1 MPDSDPTAAN
11 DSAAEAAETTESGN
25 NEQPVEQESAPEE
38 PAPTR
43 RPRRRT
49 TQADAPEADAS
60 EATAPA
66 EPGSSEEAAEQ
77 ESAANAPAPARR
89 PRRRTTQA
97 AAPEATAPTE
107 AGSSEPV
114 AEQESAPEAA
124 APESSEP
131 VAEEESPPEA
141 PAPARRQRAPRT
153 RRAATAE
160 EVPPEGAEAP
170 PAPRLLGTYR
180 SEIIP
185 AMMSEFGFSNTMR
198 VPRLQKITLNIGLG
212 EALTNGRA
220 MEAATQDLATISGQK
235 PIITRARKS
244 IANFKLREGNPIGT
258 AVTLRGARMYH
269 FLDRLVNTALPRI
282 RDFRGISRRGFDG
295 RGNFSIG
302 IREQIIFP
310 EIDYNS
316 IDRIRGLQ
324 VTINTTA
331 GNDAEGIRL
340 LELFGMPFVRQ
351 D

>member
-1 MPDSDPTAAN
+1 MPDSDPTGP
-11 DSAAEAAETTESGN
+11 DESAAEASGAAASDS
-25 NEQPVEQESAPEE
+25 NEQPAEQDSAP
-38 PAPTR
+38 
-43 RPRRRT
+43 
-49 TQADAPEADAS
+49 D
-60 EATAPA
+60 
-66 EPGSSEEAAEQ
+66 
-77 ESAANAPAPARR
+77 
-89 PRRRTTQA
+89 
-97 AAPEATAPTE
+97 
-107 AGSSEPV
+107 
-114 AEQESAPEAA
+114 
-124 APESSEP
+124 
-131 VAEEESPPEA
+131 A
-141 PAPARRQRAPRT
+141 PAPARRQRRRAPAAAASNESGSSEEPAEQESASDAPAPARRQRRRAPEAAASNESGSDEEASEQESAPEAPTPARRQRRQAPEAAVPQGDEQPAEQESAPDAPAPARRQGAPRS
-153 RRAATAE
+153 RRAATAVE
-160 EVPPEGAEAP
+160 EPPEVAEAP

-180 SEIIP
+180 TEIIP
-185 AMMSEFGFSNTMR
+185 SMMGEFGYSNSMR

-235 PIITRARKS
+235 PIVTRARKS

-331 GNDAEGIRL
+331 SNDAEGIRL